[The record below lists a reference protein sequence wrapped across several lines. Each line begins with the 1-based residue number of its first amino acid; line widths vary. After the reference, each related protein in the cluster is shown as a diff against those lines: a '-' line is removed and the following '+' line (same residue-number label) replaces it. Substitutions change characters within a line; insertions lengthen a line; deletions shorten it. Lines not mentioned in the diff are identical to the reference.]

1 MKILSYK
8 ETPNGTKILMVIG
21 DARLDKLETEA
32 RAIAHVQ
39 SLPEFAMLTDMIK
52 ESHAL
57 VKSLQSRRQK
67 VADSVQYK
75 DMLNRMASSKLELE
89 TLQAAYE
96 AANPVHL
103 TPSNALLVDDIV
115 ADNIE
120 ADMKPGQFISIDI
133 DVDGKGFAHSILTG
147 EFMGKR
153 YRKLGSIKW
162 EVVEHPDEAPPPD
175 AVFTMPDEA
184 EKDVIDLDRIK
195 ALDPTARANEQASR
209 IKWAENVYVREAV
222 LAETLTS
229 STEATKAKQ
238 DAKTAL
244 TEAKTAIEAR
254 YKI

>member
-39 SLPEFAMLTDMIK
+39 GLPEFARLTDMIK

-67 VADSVQYK
+67 VADSVQYR
-75 DMLNRMASSKLELE
+75 DMLNQMASSKLELE

-96 AANPVHL
+96 DANPVHL
-103 TPSNALLVDDIV
+103 EPANALLVDAETAKAV
-115 ADNIE
+115 ASMSEGEQYI
-120 ADMKPGQFISIDI
+120 KLITGT
-133 DVDGKGFAHSILTG
+133 DGVYESCSVILN
-147 EFMGKR
+147 EFMGKC
-153 YRKLGSIKW
+153 YRLPGSVKW
-162 EVVEHPDEAPPPD
+162 ETVEHPDETPPPE
-175 AVFTMPDEA
+175 AVFTPLDATER
-184 EKDVIDLDRIK
+184 DVIDLERIK
-195 ALDPTARANEQASR
+195 GLDPEHRASE
-209 IKWAENVYVREAV
+209 IVTCIETAENVYVRAAV
-222 LAETLTS
+222 LADTLTA
-229 STEATKAKQ
+229 TEATKAKEA
-238 DAKTAL
+238 AKTAL

>member
-39 SLPEFAMLTDMIK
+39 TLPEFAMLTDMIK

-103 TPSNALLVDDIV
+103 TPSNALLVDIPTGEAIAKDFE
-115 ADNIE
+115 DNKHI
-120 ADMKPGQFISIDI
+120 AL
-133 DVDGKGFAHSILTG
+133 DVDEDGKGVKHSIILN

-153 YRKLGSIKW
+153 YRKPGSIKW

-175 AVFTMPDEA
+175 AIFTMPDEA
-184 EKDVIDLDRIK
+184 EKDVIDLERIK
-195 ALDPTARANEQASR
+195 VLDPTARANEQASS
-209 IKWAENVYVREAV
+209 IEWAENVYVRETV
-222 LAETLTS
+222 LADTLPT
-229 STEATKAKQ
+229 TEATKAKQ
-238 DAKTAL
+238 DAKATL
-244 TEAKTAIEAR
+244 SEAKTAIEAR